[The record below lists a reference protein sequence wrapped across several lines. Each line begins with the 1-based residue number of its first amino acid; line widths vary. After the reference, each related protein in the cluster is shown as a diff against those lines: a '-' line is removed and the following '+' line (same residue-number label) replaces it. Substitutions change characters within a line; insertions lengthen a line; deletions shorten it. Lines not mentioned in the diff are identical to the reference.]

1 MIEGPPETD
10 APGEDAPE
18 PTPTSTAASDQASPM
33 TRAERIFVR
42 INVLQAVLAIAGLF
56 TGAVALY
63 AALSEADAVRKQ
75 QQAAVWPHIRVVDM
89 NIGRPGEERFDVI
102 VGNRGIGPARIKSAT
117 LTVDGKRV
125 KSWYEVID
133 TLADGAE
140 YGISNYPIAG
150 EVLAPGEDI
159 VTVSVEA
166 KYASIDIVK
175 AFRDLVRAR
184 RGNLQICYCSVFDE
198 CWRSDALSRM
208 TTPVDACPEQAAD
221 ESI

>member
-1 MIEGPPETD
+1 MTEGPPETD
-10 APGEDAPE
+10 APHEAAPN
-18 PTPTSTAASDQASPM
+18 PASPSATTSPAAPPM
-33 TRAERIFVR
+33 SRAERIFVR
-42 INVLQAVLAIAGLF
+42 INILQAVLAIAGLF

-75 QQAAVWPHIRVVDM
+75 QQAAVWPHIRVVDL
-89 NIGRPGEERFDVI
+89 NVGRPGEERFDVI

-133 TLADGAE
+133 TLADGAA

-166 KYASIDIVK
+166 KYASVEIVK
-175 AFRDLVRAR
+175 AFQDLVRAG

-198 CWRSDALSRM
+198 CWRSDALSRK
-208 TTPVDACPEQAAD
+208 TTPVDACPEQAAGD
-221 ESI
+221 SI

>member
-1 MIEGPPETD
+1 MTGGPPERD
-10 APGEDAPE
+10 APEEDAPKT
-18 PTPTSTAASDQASPM
+18 TPTSTATSDQASPM

-175 AFRDLVRAR
+175 AFHDLVRAG

-198 CWRSDALSRM
+198 CWRSDALSRK
-208 TTPVDACPEQAAD
+208 TTPVDACPEQAVD